1 MEMSRERAEY
11 QVLLK
16 TYTHTNNKNTKTVGA
31 RLTLYLMLCRNNVKS
46 FSHGIMRVGKLCLLP
61 LKWGTLILSLLV

>member
-16 TYTHTNNKNTKTVGA
+16 THTHTQTTKTQ
-31 RLTLYLMLCRNNVKS
+31 
-46 FSHGIMRVGKLCLLP
+46 KLLEP
-61 LKWGTLILSLLV
+61 A